1 MTEMNEVQQA
11 FLDLKQQKQVIE
23 DAELQRVYENA
34 QVFANK
40 YAETGQTEALKK
52 LIFVLQTV
60 TKERE
65 LLKLGFNQF
74 IYKDAI
80 DAYIDQVSVKPIKIT
95 ELCNYVRDIPQEIVD
110 KVKLTKEI
118 FDEFFV
124 VYTDYTS
131 KEDRRVEAAKRERD
145 PILFG
150 VFLDRNAHV
159 CNERFYYIGDWIDEY
174 CDLTFDRMLTDLG
187 KYNVKPGSIETPK
200 TIDELKSLINT
211 PSFSSLSLSVPLTSN
226 VTTQKH
232 EEAKSKEL
240 TLMQKIRK
248 FLGV

>member
-110 KVKLTKEI
+110 KVKLTKGI

-211 PSFSSLSLSVPLTSN
+211 PSFSSLSLSVPLTPN
-226 VTTQKH
+226 ATTQKH
-232 EEAKSKEL
+232 EEAKPKEL

>member
-11 FLDLKQQKQVIE
+11 FLDLKQQKQIIE

-80 DAYIDQVSVKPIKIT
+80 DAYIDQVSVRPIKIT

-110 KVKLTKEI
+110 KVKLTKGI

-226 VTTQKH
+226 VTTQRH
-232 EEAKSKEL
+232 EEAEVAKP

>member
-1 MTEMNEVQQA
+1 MTDMNEVQQA
-11 FLDLKQQKQVIE
+11 FLDLKQQKQIIE

-40 YAETGQTEALKK
+40 YAETGQAEALKK

-124 VYTDYTS
+124 VYTMEQHIHS
-131 KEDRRVEAAKRERD
+131 CKVVGSACK
-145 PILFG
+145 L
-150 VFLDRNAHV
+150 
-159 CNERFYYIGDWIDEY
+159 
-174 CDLTFDRMLTDLG
+174 LTEVLTDFAVFANL
-187 KYNVKPGSIETPK
+187 
-200 TIDELKSLINT
+200 
-211 PSFSSLSLSVPLTSN
+211 
-226 VTTQKH
+226 QKQT
-232 EEAKSKEL
+232 A
-240 TLMQKIRK
+240 
-248 FLGV
+248 

>member
-1 MTEMNEVQQA
+1 MENINEVQQA
-11 FLDLKQQKQVIE
+11 FLDLKQQKQIIE

-95 ELCNYVRDIPQEIVD
+95 ELCNYVRDVPQAIVD

-131 KEDRRVEAAKRERD
+131 KEDRRVEASKRERD

-187 KYNVKPGSIETPK
+187 RYNVKPGSIETPK

-211 PSFSSLSLSVPLTSN
+211 PSFSAISLSVPLTSN
-226 VTTQKH
+226 VTTQNH
-232 EEAKSKEL
+232 ESAEVAKP

>member
-1 MTEMNEVQQA
+1 MENINEVQQA
-11 FLDLKQQKQVIE
+11 FLDLKQQKQIIE

-95 ELCNYVRDIPQEIVD
+95 ELCNYVRDVPQEIVD

-131 KEDRRVEAAKRERD
+131 KEDRRVEASKRERD

-211 PSFSSLSLSVPLTSN
+211 PSFSSFSVALTPS

-232 EEAKSKEL
+232 KEAEVAKP
-240 TLMQKIRK
+240 TLMQNIRK

>member
-1 MTEMNEVQQA
+1 MENINEVQQA
-11 FLDLKQQKQVIE
+11 FLDLKQQKQIIE

-80 DAYIDQVSVKPIKIT
+80 DTYIDQVSVKPIKIT
-95 ELCNYVRDIPQEIVD
+95 ELCNYVRDVPQEIVD

-131 KEDRRVEAAKRERD
+131 KEDRRIEASRRERD

-159 CNERFYYIGDWIDEY
+159 CNERFYFLGDWIDEY

-187 KYNVKPGSIETPK
+187 RYNVKPGSIETPK
-200 TIDELKSLINT
+200 TIDELKALINT
-211 PSFSSLSLSVPLTSN
+211 SSFSSFSVALTPS

-232 EEAKSKEL
+232 EEAEP

>member
-1 MTEMNEVQQA
+1 MENINEVQQA

-52 LIFVLQTV
+52 LVFVLQTV

-226 VTTQKH
+226 VTTQRH
-232 EEAKSKEL
+232 EEAKPKEL

>member
-11 FLDLKQQKQVIE
+11 FLDLKQQKQIVE

-80 DAYIDQVSVKPIKIT
+80 DAYIDQVSIKPIKIT

-131 KEDRRVEAAKRERD
+131 KEDRRVEASRRERD

-187 KYNVKPGSIETPK
+187 KYNVKPGLIETPK

-211 PSFSSLSLSVPLTSN
+211 PSFSSFSVALTPS
-226 VTTQKH
+226 VTTQKP
-232 EEAKSKEL
+232 EKAKVAKP
-240 TLMQKIRK
+240 TLMQKIRN